1 MLEQIR
7 RLGATLEL
15 SGGHIGDCG
24 KAARAFAAEHGAF
37 DLSTLC
43 EPYRI
48 EGKKTLALEI
58 AEQLGW
64 ELPDAIIYP
73 TGGGTGLIGMWKA
86 FTELRDAGWVDGRL
100 PRLYSVQSTGC
111 APVVQAFE
119 RGSDHTEPWP
129 DPHTVASG
137 LRVPAPIG
145 GRLMLRA
152 LRESGGE
159 ARAVADAALSEGA
172 DRMTQMAGI
181 DAGPEGGATL
191 AALEALTE
199 DGAIAAGESVV
210 IFNTGA
216 GWLYR

>member
-1 MLEQIR
+1 M
-7 RLGATLEL
+7 
-15 SGGHIGDCG
+15 
-24 KAARAFAAEHGAF
+24 
-37 DLSTLC
+37 
-43 EPYRI
+43 
-48 EGKKTLALEI
+48 
-58 AEQLGW
+58 
-64 ELPDAIIYP
+64 
-73 TGGGTGLIGMWKA
+73 
-86 FTELRDAGWVDGRL
+86 
-100 PRLYSVQSTGC
+100 
-111 APVVQAFE
+111 VQAFE
-119 RGSDHTEPWP
+119 RGSDHIEPWP

-159 ARAVADAALSEGA
+159 ARAVADAALLEAA

-199 DGAIAAGESVV
+199 DGAIAASESVV

-216 GWLYR
+216 GWLYRVGQPIQRLKSPAAVGRIARSRGWVTAGFLAETSQYRNRCCSFVKIARFVRRHAAVGNTAALIWFPCR